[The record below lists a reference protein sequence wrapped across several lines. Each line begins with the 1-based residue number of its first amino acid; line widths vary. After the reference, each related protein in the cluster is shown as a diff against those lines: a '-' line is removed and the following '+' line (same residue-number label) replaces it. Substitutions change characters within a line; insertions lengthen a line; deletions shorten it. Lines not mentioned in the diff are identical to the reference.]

1 MRMKKI
7 VFIAAVA
14 LAAAACSKTYNVGPD
29 TQKAIGFSTWAETL
43 TKAEARVQ
51 GSNEFKAGDTFG
63 VSGIKTTG
71 STDAKVFDNVVVTA
85 SGSSS
90 LSWAYSP
97 IRFWDTQATSYTFYA
112 ISPSA
117 AGTVAFADG
126 KVSAADVVFA
136 GDDNDILVANK
147 MVLTSS
153 STPKI
158 GETVDL
164 VFNHV
169 ASLVD
174 IKVKKAHVLANA
186 TVTVSAF
193 ALNNIK
199 SKGTLAVNAYNTTTG
214 VPTAVWTPDGTTTAT
229 YGPASGVEEVSI
241 ATPIVIAD
249 DANFTDPY
257 GKTPAGST
265 DIVKSL
271 VVMPQEFAA
280 SAQQIAISYSIAVTG
295 GDTINYSATLDLA
308 DFDVVD
314 DKDQN
319 DTKVQKWEAGKHYTF
334 YITLDANAIEFSA
347 SITPWTT
354 ASAGYH
360 YVIK

>member
-7 VFIAAVA
+7 LFIAAVA

-51 GSNEFKAGDTFG
+51 GSNEFKAGDTFK

-71 STDAKVFDNVVVTA
+71 STDAKVFDNVSAEAKGDPIT
-85 SGSSS
+85 
-90 LSWAYSP
+90 SWEYSP
-97 IRFWDTQATSYTFYA
+97 IRFWDSQADSYTFYA

-117 AGTVAFADG
+117 VGSVAFADG
-126 KVSAADVVFA
+126 TVSAAAVVFS
-136 GDDNDILVANK
+136 GKNSDILVANK
-147 MVLTSS
+147 KVVTKTSS
-153 STPKI
+153 PKI
-158 GETVDL
+158 GQTVDL

-174 IKVKKAHVLANA
+174 IKVKKAHVLGSA
-186 TVTVSAF
+186 TVKVSAF

-199 SKGTLAVNAYNTTTG
+199 SKGDLAVSAYDATTG
-214 VPTAVWTPDGTTTAT
+214 VPTADWTPDGTTAT
-229 YGPASGVEEVSI
+229 YGPANGVEEVSI
-241 ATPIVIAD
+241 ASPIEIAD
-249 DANFTDPY
+249 DTNFVPGY
-257 GKTPAGST
+257 GNTPAAST

-271 VVMPQEFAA
+271 VVMPQTFAA
-280 SAQQIAISYSIAVTG
+280 DAQQIEISYSIAVTD
-295 GDTINYSATLDLA
+295 GDTINYNATLDLA
-308 DFDVVD
+308 DFDIVD

-319 DTKVQKWEAGKHYTF
+319 DAKVQKWEAGKHYTF

-347 SITPWTT
+347 SITPWTP

>member
-14 LAAAACSKTYNVGPD
+14 LAAAACGKTYNVGPD
-29 TQKAIGFSTWAETL
+29 TQKAIGFGTWAETM

-51 GSNEFKAGDTFG
+51 GSNDFKAGDTFK

-71 STDAKVFDNVVVTA
+71 STDAKVFDNVVAEAKGNPIT
-85 SGSSS
+85 
-90 LSWAYSP
+90 SWDYSP
-97 IRFWDTQATSYTFYA
+97 IRFWDSQADSYTFYA

-117 AGTVAFADG
+117 VGTVAYADG
-126 KVSAADVVFA
+126 AVSAADVVFS
-136 GDDNDILVANK
+136 GKNNDILVANK
-147 MVLTSS
+147 KVVTKT

-158 GETVDL
+158 GQTVDL

-174 IKVKKAHVLANA
+174 IKVKKAHVLQNA

-199 SKGTLAVNAYNTTTG
+199 SKGTLAVSAYDGTTG
-214 VPTAVWTPDGTTTAT
+214 VPTAVWTPDGTTAT

-249 DANFTDPY
+249 DTNFVPDY
-257 GKTPAGST
+257 GNTPAAST

-271 VVMPQEFAA
+271 VVMPQTFAA
-280 SAQQIAISYSIAVTG
+280 TAQQIAISYSIAVTD
-295 GDTINYSATLDLA
+295 GDTINYTATLDLA

>member
-1 MRMKKI
+1 MRKKKI
-7 VFIAAVA
+7 LFIAAVA

-51 GSNEFKAGDTFG
+51 GSNEFKAGDTFK

-97 IRFWDTQATSYTFYA
+97 IRFWDTQANSYTFYA

-117 AGTVAFADG
+117 AGTVAYADG
-126 KVSAADVVFA
+126 EVSATDVVFA

-174 IKVKKAHVLANA
+174 IKVKKAHVLESA
-186 TVTVSAF
+186 TVKVSAF

-199 SKGTLAVNAYNTTTG
+199 SKGDLAVSAYDATTG
-214 VPTAVWTPDGTTTAT
+214 VPTADWTPEGTTAT
-229 YGPASGVEEVSI
+229 YGPASGVEEVDITS
-241 ATPIVIAD
+241 PIVIED
-249 DANFTDPY
+249 DTNFVPTY
-257 GKTPAGST
+257 GNTPAAST

-271 VVMPQEFAA
+271 VVMPQTFAA

-295 GDTINYSATLDLA
+295 GDTINYTATLDLA
-308 DFDVVD
+308 DFDIVD

-347 SITPWTT
+347 SITPWTS